1 MYQSKV
7 GERRVAL
14 RPHDPQPRIL
24 LLNYSPIFLL
34 VFYHGLWHSGAKFMA
49 KVSQQTDDKKEKLEA
64 VKMALAQIEKDFGKG
79 SIMRLGDT
87 AQKDAKMEV
96 IPTGAI
102 GLDMALG
109 VGGLPRGRIVEIFG
123 PEASGKTTLC
133 LHVIAEAQKRGGMA
147 AFIDAEHALDVARAK
162 SIGVNVDDLYLSQPD
177 TGEQAL
183 EIAETLI
190 RSGALDVIV
199 VDSVAALVPKA
210 EIEGDMGDAVMGVQ
224 ARLMSQAMRKLTAAI
239 SRSKTTLIF
248 TNQLRMKIGVMFG
261 NPETTTGGMALK
273 FYASIRLDVRK
284 TGKIEEA
291 GEIIGG
297 RHRVRVV
304 KNKVAPP
311 FQEAGFDIMN
321 VGGISHSG
329 GLLDVGEK
337 YRVIEKS
344 GSFFKLN
351 GEIIGQGREAAKAML
366 EEKRD
371 VAEKVEKAIWAKV
384 RGA

>member
-1 MYQSKV
+1 
-7 GERRVAL
+7 
-14 RPHDPQPRIL
+14 
-24 LLNYSPIFLL
+24 
-34 VFYHGLWHSGAKFMA
+34 MA
-49 KVSQQTDDKKEKLEA
+49 KISPQTDDKREKLEA

-102 GLDMALG
+102 GLDIALG
-109 VGGLPRGRIVEIFG
+109 VGGLPRGRIIEIFG

-147 AFIDAEHALDVARAK
+147 AFIDAEHALEVNRAK
-162 SIGVNVDDLYLSQPD
+162 SIGVNIDDLYLSQPD

-190 RSGALDVIV
+190 RSGGLDVIV

-239 SRSKTTLIF
+239 SRSKTMMIF

-261 NPETTTGGMALK
+261 NPEVTTGGMALK
-273 FYASIRLDVRK
+273 FYASVRLDIRK
-284 TGKIEEA
+284 TGKIEEG

-311 FQEAGFDIMN
+311 FQEVEIDIMN
-321 VGGISHSG
+321 VGGISQVGSV
-329 GLLDVGEK
+329 LDTAEK
-337 YRVIEKS
+337 YGVVQKS
-344 GSFFKLN
+344 GAFLKFDN
-351 GEIIGQGREAAKAML
+351 EILGQGREVAKAML
-366 EEKRD
+366 TEKPEWTD
-371 VAEKVEKAIWAKV
+371 KIEKAIWARVKSV
-384 RGA
+384 